1 MSTSVFLSCDQGYAE
16 LLGALN
22 WATSPI
28 AACLVDAA
36 AGASLVR
43 TGANYG
49 DIKGAGGAHI
59 KAAIALPSPDVSVA
73 SEHVCFKHAKAMFTE
88 SGSLAGRYVVY
99 VAGNHAS
106 LGDSDK
112 VIGYVDLTGDGNVA
126 SVSAEFSF
134 TPDATHGLFKIGR
147 TVSL

>member
-1 MSTSVFLSCDQGYAE
+1 MT
-16 LLGALN
+16 
-22 WATSPI
+22 
-28 AACLVDAA
+28 
-36 AGASLVR
+36 R
-43 TGANYG
+43 TE
-49 DIKGAGGAHI
+49 IIRTQVTAH
-59 KAAIALPSPDVSVA
+59 P
-73 SEHVCFKHAKAMFTE
+73 EMC
-88 SGSLAGRYVVY
+88 RYVVY